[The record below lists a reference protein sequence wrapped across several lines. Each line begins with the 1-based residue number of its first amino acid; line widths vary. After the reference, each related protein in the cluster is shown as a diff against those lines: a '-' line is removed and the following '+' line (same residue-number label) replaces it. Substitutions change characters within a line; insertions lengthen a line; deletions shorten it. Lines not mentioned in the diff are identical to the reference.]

1 MTTAGLAQKAFRVLV
16 AVPLMTKAYHSLFY
30 RRPMPKLIFNSFAYS
45 LRTATYTWIEL
56 GLVGSF
62 R

>member
-1 MTTAGLAQKAFRVLV
+1 MTAAGLAQKAFRVLV
-16 AVPLMTKAYHSLFY
+16 AVPLMSKAYDSLFY
-30 RRPMPKLIFNSFAYS
+30 RRPIGLSLYLIALPIAYAR
-45 LRTATYTWIEL
+45 LRTWIEL